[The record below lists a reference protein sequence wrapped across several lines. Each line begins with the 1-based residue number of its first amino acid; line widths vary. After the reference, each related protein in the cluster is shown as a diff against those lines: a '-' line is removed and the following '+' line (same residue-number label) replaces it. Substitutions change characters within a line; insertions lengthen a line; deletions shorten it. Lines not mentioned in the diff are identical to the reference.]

1 MQTRASLDV
10 VVPFIHRQVCSLHG
24 AESAILN
31 RARRAFRRISIV
43 RAALRAGVDHTIDRL
58 ESLKRALDV
67 ARRKLAHGDGSGA
80 HDMAR

>member
-1 MQTRASLDV
+1 MQTRASIDV

-24 AESAILN
+24 AESAILKSSE
-31 RARRAFRRISIV
+31 AGLPTDPIV